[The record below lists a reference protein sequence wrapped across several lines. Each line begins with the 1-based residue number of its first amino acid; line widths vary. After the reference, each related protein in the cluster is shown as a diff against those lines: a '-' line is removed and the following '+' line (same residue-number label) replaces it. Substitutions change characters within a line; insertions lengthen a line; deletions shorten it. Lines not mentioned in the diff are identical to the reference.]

1 MSSNVVQR
9 RFPLRMSMSSAD
21 QNYDWPTN
29 PPSLR
34 HILYFQAI
42 PIELADLL
50 EVSSHRDTLSLS
62 FAPSDCMTTSGT
74 KNCTEAC
81 LRPRSLFQLE
91 NFKTC
96 VLIASAALLVQNK
109 TYSVDTFD
117 AATVETIE
125 SFLVPN
131 LTNFNA
137 VGVLTNVTSC
147 ITQSC
152 TSSNLGDCATSV
164 RDINKLHILASNLV
178 AVATRLSSYCA
189 MAKKEINSD
198 IAGPGL
204 VVAYLLQVGF
214 AVVFHLCLKFTT
226 TWTRKIF
233 YLSSCFQGRRGREET
248 RKRGKLVQS
257 NLAASRF
264 GAAVVSSLV
273 EFQEV
278 QIYFVGSIQIAT
290 LISFSP
296 DNPNTGSVNSY
307 SYGGALLN
315 SVTITSLSIT
325 SLSCILLIQRSLQ
338 RVGMHWWYPFITM
351 TVTYVLALV
360 IFAVQGDLMPSVEGL
375 WDRFDSDSQ
384 LTLCGSN
391 PSPMTYCR
399 PPYAL
404 SFIRD
409 AGSVY
414 AVCFAGSLVWLGL
427 FVDQVASTANSTTKK
442 LPSSLQRWLRG
453 PREGKWGRGFDTLRC
468 KLGKWKKSKTG
479 TWVSKLYSILISLA
493 VFWMVCG
500 YITSLRP
507 VVARVDIGDTS
518 GWSFG
523 QLIALVVWIPTLV
536 KHVYYNI
543 FGIEGGFEER
553 IAANYTISRD
563 DDPKKPATST
573 EDRRVPRATTY
584 PLLSVG
590 AHGTAGVGE
599 ANESG
604 AESVD
609 ENMHRT
615 W

>member
-1 MSSNVVQR
+1 MSRDNQR
-9 RFPLRMSMSSAD
+9 RFPLQMSMSGSD
-21 QNYDWPTN
+21 PNYYWPTN
-29 PPSLR
+29 PPSLK
-34 HILYFQAI
+34 HIPYFQAI
-42 PIELADLL
+42 PIQLAYLL
-50 EVSSHRDTLSLS
+50 DDSSHRNTLGLS
-62 FAPSDCMTTSGT
+62 FAPSDCITVSGT

-81 LRPRSLFQLE
+81 LNPKSLFQLG
-91 NFKTC
+91 NIKTC
-96 VLIASAALLVQNK
+96 VLMASAALLVQNE
-109 TYSVDTFD
+109 TYSVDMSN
-117 AATVETIE
+117 AATVETTE

-131 LTNFNA
+131 FTDFNA
-137 VGVLTNVTSC
+137 VGVLTNVANC

-152 TSSNLGDCATSV
+152 TNSNLGDCATSV
-164 RDINKLHILASNLV
+164 RDVNTIRVVARNLV
-178 AVATRLSSYCA
+178 VIATRLSSYCA
-189 MAKKEINSD
+189 LAKKEINSD

-204 VVAYLLQVGF
+204 VVAYLLQIVF
-214 AVVFHLCLKFTT
+214 AVIFHLCLKFTT
-226 TWTRKIF
+226 TWIRKMF
-233 YLSSCFQGRRGREET
+233 HLFSWFRGRRGREET
-248 RKRGKLVQS
+248 RKRGKLLQS
-257 NLAASRF
+257 DLAASRF

-278 QIYFVGSIQIAT
+278 QIYFVASIQVAT
-290 LISFSP
+290 LISFNP
-296 DNPNTGSVNSY
+296 GNPNAGSVNSY

-325 SLSCILLIQRSLQ
+325 SLSCILLVQRSLQ

-360 IFAVQGDLMPSVEGL
+360 IFAVQGDLMPSVDGL
-375 WDRFDSDSQ
+375 WERFDSDSQ
-384 LTLCGSN
+384 LTLCGGR

-414 AVCFAGSLVWLGL
+414 AACFAGSLVWLGL
-427 FVDQVASTANSTTKK
+427 FVDQVASTADSITKK
-442 LPSSLQRWLRG
+442 LPTSLHQRLRV
-453 PREGKWGRGFDTLRC
+453 PREGKGGRGLDTLKCR
-468 KLGKWKKSKTG
+468 LEKWKKGKIG
-479 TWVSKLYSILISLA
+479 AWVSKAYSILISLA
-493 VFWMVCG
+493 VLWMVCG
-500 YITSLRP
+500 YITTLRP

-523 QLIALVVWIPTLV
+523 QLIALAVWIPTFV

-573 EDRRVPRATTY
+573 EGRRLPHATTY

-590 AHGTAGVGE
+590 AHGATD
-599 ANESG
+599 SG
-604 AESVD
+604 MDSID
-609 ENMHRT
+609 ENTHRT